1 MPSADFELN
10 VFNIKPKCK
19 HIEGRDDKLRIGI
32 GTSSQEATI
41 MIDRVW
47 QVEPFRLHARSVQ
60 SSQLCRKEDAG
71 RTKSVLP
78 IGYPVG

>member
-1 MPSADFELN
+1 
-10 VFNIKPKCK
+10 
-19 HIEGRDDKLRIGI
+19 
-32 GTSSQEATI
+32 

-47 QVEPFRLHARSVQ
+47 QVEHFRLHARSVQ